1 MPKLKG
7 IPALR
12 FAASLLIGL
21 IGVAAHA
28 ADPGTADDPA
38 DAAATPAD
46 AAAPAAVADGS
57 SNTPAPLPTIPLP
70 AGKAPAPPKADKQ
83 DDTSI
88 AEVIVTAQKREERLQ
103 DVPLAI
109 TVIGKKQL
117 EKQNIST
124 TGDLARAAP
133 AVEVNGEPGNPDT
146 HLSIR
151 GISTQSFSVTSEQAV
166 SFVADGVVL
175 GRAPS
180 VSLFDIAQVEVLRGP
195 QGTLFGKNSSAGV
208 INVTTNKPDPGEFAA
223 KLHADLSDEYDYRLL
238 QGMINVPVSDNSALR
253 IAAGQTYQ
261 SGFIHN
267 NVTNKDSKTDIKG
280 ARARYLWDVTPDLR
294 VNLIADYEK
303 SYVSEQ
309 LYLLFSRYVDSKT
322 GEPQPIT
329 GCGGAYATD
338 SMRISCNGDPSNNT
352 NEAWGFSGQIDWTL
366 GDHTIT
372 SISSFRRYLQ
382 DGTLDVD
389 GLPGMYYDNGNK
401 FDNRVYSQELRI
413 ASPTGNWLEYVAGL
427 YASKAHVPNYLQQNI
442 GDDMLAS
449 LLTGTVPITL
459 CATLQICLNGDVAQL
474 QNPNT
479 YIADLH
485 SYAAFGQATMRF
497 FDDWRFIVGAR
508 ETRDEVEMTSTSYLG
523 VKLLNSATPIQVPMN
538 APLTGND
545 TVDNFSWKLGLQ
557 YDVTPVSMAYL
568 TVSHGYKGPQI
579 VFNPPGIIPTIDG
592 LNSKLPTPASISI
605 VKPEYPMDYEIGF
618 KTLLWGG
625 FYANLNL
632 FYTKIEDF
640 QSQVF
645 NAQGTA
651 TPNNI
656 PSIVTK
662 GVELDFFGKPFTGFT
677 INGGF
682 LYNPAVYPNYYVSC
696 TQDGPQCGDN
706 PNTEPTEDN
715 VENIKGQQLTLAPRW
730 KYTLATDYEHPLFW
744 GMSGFVGMDAVYRSN
759 IRFMA
764 QRDTRTNSGAH
775 TIVGA
780 RIGLRQP
787 EQGWTLSLFVRNLFD
802 ERYAQFKFAPYLL
815 SNASA
820 PGIDATGQA
829 LSTESFRFIGLTLD
843 YEF

>member
-1 MPKLKG
+1 
-7 IPALR
+7 A
-12 FAASLLIGL
+12 
-21 IGVAAHA
+21 
-28 ADPGTADDPA
+28 
-38 DAAATPAD
+38 
-46 AAAPAAVADGS
+46 
-57 SNTPAPLPTIPLP
+57 
-70 AGKAPAPPKADKQ
+70 
-83 DDTSI
+83 
-88 AEVIVTAQKREERLQ
+88 
-103 DVPLAI
+103 
-109 TVIGKKQL
+109 
-117 EKQNIST
+117 
-124 TGDLARAAP
+124 
-133 AVEVNGEPGNPDT
+133 
-146 HLSIR
+146 
-151 GISTQSFSVTSEQAV
+151 
-166 SFVADGVVL
+166 
-175 GRAPS
+175 
-180 VSLFDIAQVEVLRGP
+180 
-195 QGTLFGKNSSAGV
+195 
-208 INVTTNKPDPGEFAA
+208 FAA
-223 KLHADLSDEYDYRLL
+223 KLHTDFGNEYDYRLL
-238 QGMINVPVSDNSALR
+238 QGMINVPVSGTAALR

-267 NVTNKDSKTDIKG
+267 NVTDKDSETNIKG
-280 ARARYLWDVTPDLR
+280 GRARFLWDVTPDLR

-303 SYVSEQ
+303 AYISEQ
-309 LYLLFSRYVDSKT
+309 LYLLFNRYVDIDT

-329 GCGGAYATD
+329 GCGGAYATEG
-338 SMRISCNGDPSNNT
+338 MRTSCNGDPSVNT
-352 NEAWGFSGQIDWTL
+352 SQAWGFSGQIDWTV

-382 DGTLDVD
+382 DGVLDVD
-389 GLPGMYYDNGNK
+389 GLPGMYYTNGNE

-413 ASPTGNWLEYVAGL
+413 ASPSGNWLEYVAGL
-427 YASKAHVPNYLQQNI
+427 YASKAHVPNHLQQNI

-449 LLTGTVPITL
+449 LLTGTLPVTL
-459 CATLQICLNGDVAQL
+459 CATLQICLDGNVAQL

-523 VKLLNSATPIQVPMN
+523 VKLLNASTPLQVPMN
-538 APLTGND
+538 APLTGKD
-545 TVDNFSWKLGLQ
+545 TVNNFSWKLGLQ

-579 VFNPPGIIPTIDG
+579 VFNPPGIIPTLDG
-592 LNSKLPTPASISI
+592 LKVGLPQPASISI
-605 VKPEYPMDYEIGF
+605 VKPEYPMDYELGF

-632 FYTKIEDF
+632 FYTKIDDF

-662 GVELDFFGKPFTGFT
+662 GVELDFFGKPFAGFT

-682 LYNPAVYPNYYVSC
+682 LYNPATYPDYYVSC

-706 PNTEPTEDN
+706 PDTEPTEDN
-715 VENIKGQQLTLAPRW
+715 AENIKGEQLMGAPKW
-730 KYTLATDYEHPLFW
+730 KYTLAFDYEHPLFW
-744 GMSGFVGMDAVYRSN
+744 GMSGFVGADAVYRSN

-764 QRDTRTNSGAH
+764 QRDTRTDSGAH

-787 EQGWTLSLFVRNLFD
+787 QQGWTLSLFARNLFD
-802 ERYAQFKFAPYLL
+802 ERYSQFKFAPYLL

-820 PGIDATGQA
+820 PGIDATGTA
-829 LSTESFRFIGLTLD
+829 LSTESFRFIGLTFD